1 MYALHPGRARSLICL
16 PLFLSLPDEI
26 ISTLGEGT
34 FGRVVQCI
42 DHRRYVCS
50 WDREGRGGEGKRETR
65 LATEPFVLNVG
76 GGSENESLGFQ
87 CSSAGLGSHRLG
99 SPTCWRGVG
108 GNLRAVCREGKGTG
122 FGGPPL
128 ITANSGLSK
137 AGGRL
142 CCTG

>member
-87 CSSAGLGSHRLG
+87 CSSAGLGSRRLG
-99 SPTCWRGVG
+99 SPCVG
-108 GNLRAVCREGKGTG
+108 EGSGGT
-122 FGGPPL
+122 
-128 ITANSGLSK
+128 SGLSVGREK
-137 AGGRL
+137 AL
-142 CCTG
+142 ALVAPP